1 MVEQKTMTKLE
12 YAQNLVKDSYKNY
25 ALDISY
31 DKLKWSGELI
41 DVKLNDGTIQI
52 VDRLVEFTLCS
63 LSASYFID
71 RYGITLDPKKGPVP
85 LKLFDFQKKALDDF
99 QHHKRIIFRKCRQ
112 VGASI
117 ITGAYSIWRANF
129 QKSQI
134 IRIISLTQAD
144 SLEFK
149 EKTIDLIY
157 EGMPGFL
164 KAKTTRDGNSRSKL
178 KLANGSQIRVLPKSK
193 NAGRG
198 STPSLVILDEAAFNE
213 YMDDI
218 WKALEPAL
226 DHGGDIIVISTTN
239 GVGNWYHLTYTR
251 AEQKLNNFFP
261 IFIPWWRYP
270 ERDNPWLDDILA
282 GTIPEKE
289 VEEFVRKKE
298 LELLSY
304 EGSIDDAP
312 WLFKKR
318 ANAKTEKDFQQE
330 ILADFL
336 GSGETVI
343 TPKTILE
350 ISAGIKT
357 PEWVDQLPNG
367 DMVHSLWCWKDVEP
381 SHSYIMTVDTAT
393 GHGKD
398 YSVMQII
405 DTSTKEQVAEYK
417 AQIPTDT
424 CGELVKK
431 VARYYSDAYVIIECN
446 NPGPATFN
454 EVFRNKIDPYYN
466 GYIVTKSGQSWG
478 WDTTPKSRIL
488 LVEDFFKDIEN
499 KRTKIYSKR
508 LLEEIKTFS
517 WQESGKP
524 EANRGYN
531 DDLVIT
537 WAMYAH
543 LWEFALGSTPLG
555 LVSSKVRSS
564 DYTSPKYLIDWG
576 ERERKCEEVYGCA
589 LTEYYWL
596 QGTEVPIE
604 YRKWLEEGDES
615 DISR

>member
-1 MVEQKTMTKLE
+1 MTEQKTMTKLE
-12 YAQNLVKDSYKNY
+12 YAQGLVKASYKQY
-25 ALDISY
+25 DLDIPY

-41 DVKLNDGTIQI
+41 DVKLNDGTIQV

-71 RYGITLDPKKGPVP
+71 RYGVTLDPKKGPVP
-85 LKLFDFQKKALDDF
+85 LRLFDFQKKALDDF
-99 QHHKRIIFRKCRQ
+99 QHHKRVIFRKCRQ

-157 EGMPGFL
+157 EEMPGFL
-164 KAKTTRDGNSRSKL
+164 KAKTTRDGNSRTKL
-178 KLANGSQIRVLPKSK
+178 KLANGSQIRVLSKSK

-251 AEQKLNNFFP
+251 SEQKLNNFFP

-270 ERDNPWLDDILA
+270 DRDNPWLDDILS
-282 GTIPEKE
+282 GKIPEPE
-289 VEEFVRKKE
+289 VEEFIRKKE
-298 LELLSY
+298 LEALSY
-304 EGSIDDAP
+304 EGPIEDAP

-350 ISAGIKT
+350 IGAGIKV
-357 PEWVDQLPNG
+357 PKWVDQLPNG
-367 DMVHSLWCWKDVEP
+367 EMIHNLWCWEDVNP
-381 SHSYIMTVDTAT
+381 SHQYMLTVDTAT

-398 YSVMQII
+398 FSVMQVV
-405 DTSTKEQVAEYK
+405 DTTAKEQVAEYK
-417 AQIPTDT
+417 AQVPTDV
-424 CGELVKK
+424 CGVLVKK
-431 VARYYSDAYVIIECN
+431 VARYYSDAYVTIECN

-454 EVFRNKIDPYYN
+454 EVFRNKSDPYYN

-478 WDTTPKSRIL
+478 WDTTPKSRVL

-517 WQESGKP
+517 WQENGKP
-524 EANRGYN
+524 EANKGYN

-564 DYTSPKYLIDWG
+564 DYTSPKYLVDWG
-576 ERERKCEEVYGCA
+576 ERERKCEDIYGCG

-596 QGTEVPIE
+596 QGQDVPEE
-604 YRKWLEEGDES
+604 YKKWLEEGDES
-615 DISR
+615 DIR